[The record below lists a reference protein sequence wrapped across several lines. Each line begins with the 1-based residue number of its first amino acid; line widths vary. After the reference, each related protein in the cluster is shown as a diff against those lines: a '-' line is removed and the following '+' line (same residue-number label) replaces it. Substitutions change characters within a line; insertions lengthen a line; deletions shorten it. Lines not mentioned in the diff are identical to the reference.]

1 MRPLETLSRAC
12 SIARPRSTW
21 VEVASNSKRERRA
34 GMASGPRRSWC
45 WGSRSEFFI
54 FDLEGSEE
62 EEEEWDD
69 SEAES
74 ELLESEW
81 DEKEEGVAG

>member
-1 MRPLETLSRAC
+1 
-12 SIARPRSTW
+12 
-21 VEVASNSKRERRA
+21 
-34 GMASGPRRSWC
+34 MASGPRRSWC